1 MRKLKFTGAFLVAL
15 LAVPALLG
23 AQNTLTVEGTLVD
36 SKCYLGM
43 GEKDDDHGAMASCG
57 AMCLKQ
63 GQPAGL
69 VTADDTFHILVAS
82 SAELAG
88 HVGHTVRITGMVKNG
103 ALIVTKAEMNA
114 NGQYSEIKLSSM
126 M

>member
-1 MRKLKFTGAFLVAL
+1 MWKLRFTGLFLVAL
-15 LAVPALLG
+15 LAAPALLG
-23 AQNTLTVEGTLVD
+23 AQGVITVGGTLVD

-43 GEKDDDHGAMASCG
+43 GEADDDHGAMASCG

-69 VTADDTFHILVAS
+69 VTADETFHVLVAS
-82 SAELAG
+82 STALAG
-88 HVGHTVRITGMVKNG
+88 HVGHTVRVTGMVKNG

-114 NGQYSEIKLSSM
+114 NGRYSEIKLGSM